1 MPFCLQTTKI
11 MLCKKDAKDLFSKS
25 CIYIQNDRQTSAL
38 VFVQT
43 YRVKFEGI
51 T

>member
-1 MPFCLQTTKI
+1 
-11 MLCKKDAKDLFSKS
+11 MLCKKDAKDLFS
-25 CIYIQNDRQTSAL
+25 IQNDRQTRAL

-43 YRVKFEGI
+43 YTVTFEGI